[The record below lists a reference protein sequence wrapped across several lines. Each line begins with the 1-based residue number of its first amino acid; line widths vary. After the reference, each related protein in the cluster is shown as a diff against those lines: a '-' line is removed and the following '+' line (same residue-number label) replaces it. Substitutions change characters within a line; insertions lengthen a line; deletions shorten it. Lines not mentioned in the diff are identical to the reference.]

1 MTKTA
6 PSRII
11 IKGSPDYEEYPLKAS
26 VDIMPGMLIEID
38 GADVK
43 PHATAGGNAARLF
56 AVENALIGDGID
68 VAYTEDGEAVL
79 FAKCMPGNRVYA
91 LLKTGN
97 NVAINDMLESGGVG
111 NLQKHTAPSQ
121 AVNESGSA
129 TYTIGQKVEAIVAR
143 AVEAVNNASGVDAR
157 ILVEVM

>member
-11 IKGSPDYEEYPLKAS
+11 IKGDPFYEEYPLKAS
-26 VDIMPGMLIEID
+26 VDIMPGMLIEYD

-43 PHATAGGNAARLF
+43 PHATAGGNASPLF

-79 FAKCMPGNRVYA
+79 FAKCRPGDRVYA

-97 NVAINDMLESGGVG
+97 NVAINDFLGSGGAG
-111 NLQKHTAPSQ
+111 NLQKHTNASQ
-121 AVNESGSA
+121 AVNEGGSA
-129 TYTIGQKVEAIVAR
+129 TYTIAQVPEGIVAR
-143 AVEAVNNASGVDAR
+143 ALEAVNNSSGVDAR
-157 ILVEVM
+157 ILVEVV